1 MMTFTLYKTDDGILV
16 DRPAMQFNTKLV
28 NYFTVSQE
36 DIVAFY
42 VLSKIYYLQDDAK
55 IKIMGVQPA
64 VYNYIRNNTQKILD
78 HYIIYPTK
86 DNKISAKIKACRKY
100 FTDIEIQKT
109 TDMIDYMRSC
119 LYKKK
124 EDTNEQT

>member
-55 IKIMGVQPA
+55 IKIMGIQPA

-78 HYIIYPTK
+78 HYIIRPTK
-86 DNKISAKIKACRKY
+86 DDKISAKIKKCRKY
-100 FTDIEIQKT
+100 FTDIEIQKSA
-109 TDMIDYMRSC
+109 DMIGYMRSC
-119 LYKKK
+119 LYEKK
-124 EDTNEQT
+124 EDHQ